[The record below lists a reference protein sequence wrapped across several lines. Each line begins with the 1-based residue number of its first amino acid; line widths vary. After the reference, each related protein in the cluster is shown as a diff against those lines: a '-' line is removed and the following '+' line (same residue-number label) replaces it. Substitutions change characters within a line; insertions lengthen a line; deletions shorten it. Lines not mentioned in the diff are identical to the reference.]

1 MQLKTPAAK
10 QKRRGGAVKTLEDD
24 MLEVSVRENILQ
36 RLRGQPAEGSEVHS
50 FGASKLKIEIEHG
63 GGEAHFGSGVW

>member
-1 MQLKTPAAK
+1 MS
-10 QKRRGGAVKTLEDD
+10 GCED

-50 FGASKLKIEIEHG
+50 FGASKLKIEHG
-63 GGEAHFGSGVW
+63 GWETHFGSGRRVMSDVRNRLRSLLHTKE